1 MVKLLRLTTTNDG
14 KFNADLDAGIQLSE
28 NAQIA
33 VQNLTFKT
41 DFDVLKVNGLNGNVT
56 VNWDTNLGSYD
67 VIESMPFKEY
77 TISNIAELSADLQS
91 ALNSTQEVGIGG
103 LPLNLNYGEFRVT
116 EDNNTTLTD
125 IQYKLCPLSLPFH
138 MNKNGARRTAGDGNE
153 LFGIT
158 KAAALDGSGDVPSL
172 QIGDKIDAG
181 GINLG
186 MVQQNLESSVSTAQL
201 TNFCFPTIPEG
212 QFSNGAGIFFCDVRS
227 LISNAGNAETNGFGI
242 GLSFTDFASR
252 NIGVPLSDEILD
264 ADREYEIRCR
274 RPTDPYTFHA
284 NGVAGTSN
292 IKPHKF
298 SLVTDTNPANHDL
311 MIIERV
317 GNFLTGSIASVDS
330 HLYLPGGNPWT
341 QSPTTAT
348 ENFDIQGLTGSI
360 ATYRRVQVGGGI
372 SWWEAVDSVNWNIYN
387 SKPVAGDTI
396 AATAVADLTTGVLTI
411 NGGPTIFTPTGGVP
425 TTVGGLGG
433 KITEI
438 FSVDIPEA
446 KRNLPLYPYIYCCG
460 SGVDAICGHPVI
472 TPHCLT
478 DDNLR
483 YERTGREQICSAGAT
498 PHTNAF
504 KLLTSTNGFYGNV
517 FATTLKDVQ
526 FENDT
531 YSVTQNM
538 TIRVNNEIL
547 RNLGYNVEEDNA
559 GFFTFSNATAP
570 RIRTTILTKNDNQC
584 GYDLTAQVENA
595 VALSDNYILMIDSNP
610 VHSYDASR
618 FDYASGAIVKS
629 KQNNRG
635 RQINILSTIPVNDN
649 VNGIVEYDANELVYI
664 DLDNKFP
671 QVLKNLRLRILD
683 KDFKEIRTLGTAILT
698 LLIKDK

>member
-1 MVKLLRLTTTNDG
+1 MVKLLRLSTTNDG

-56 VNWDTNLGSYD
+56 VTWDTNLSTNPL
-67 VIESMPFKEY
+67 IESMPFKEY
-77 TISNIAELSADLQS
+77 TISNISELSADLQL
-91 ALNSTQEVGIGG
+91 ALNSTQVVYTVGVGT
-103 LPLNLNYGEFRVT
+103 NLNYGEFRVT

-138 MNKNGARRTAGDGNE
+138 MNKDGSRRTEALGNE

-158 KAAALDGSGDVPSL
+158 KASALDGSGDVPSL

-186 MVQQNLESSVSTAQL
+186 MVSQNLESSKSTDKL
-201 TNFCFPTIPEG
+201 YNFCFPTVPEG
-212 QFSNGAGIFFCDVRS
+212 QFSNGAGIFYCDVRS
-227 LISNAGNAETNGFGI
+227 LISNAGDAETNGFGI
-242 GLSFTDFASR
+242 GLSFTDFASQ
-252 NIGVPLSDEILD
+252 NIDVPESDEILD
-264 ADREYEIRCR
+264 EERDYEIRCR

-284 NGVAGTSN
+284 NGIAGTSN
-292 IKPHKF
+292 KKPHKF
-298 SLVTDTNPANHDL
+298 SLVADPNPANHDL
-311 MIIERV
+311 MIIERI
-317 GNFLTGSIASVDS
+317 GSNITGSIASVDS
-330 HLYLPGGNPWT
+330 HLFLTDGNPWAQT
-341 QSPTTAT
+341 PTTAT
-348 ENFDIQGLTGSI
+348 ENFDSTNITGSI
-360 ATYRRVQVGGGI
+360 ANYRSVQVGGGI
-372 SWWEAVDSVNWNIYN
+372 KWWEAVDSVNWNYYN
-387 SKPVAGDTI
+387 SKPVAGDTPTG
-396 AATAVADLTTGVLTI
+396 TAVADLATGVLTLD
-411 NGGPTIFTPTGGVP
+411 GTTTILTPTKLPITIGGV
-425 TTVGGLGG
+425 GG
-433 KITEI
+433 KKTEI
-438 FSVDIPEA
+438 FSVDIPAA
-446 KRNLPLYPYIYCCG
+446 KRYLPLHPYIYCCG

-472 TPHCLT
+472 TQHCLT
-478 DDNLR
+478 DDNLK

-538 TIRVNNEIL
+538 TIKVNNEIL
-547 RNLGYNVEEDNA
+547 RNLGYNVEEDNT
-559 GFFTFSNATAP
+559 GFFTFSNATP
-570 RIRTTILTKNDNQC
+570 SRIRTTILTKNDNQC

-595 VALSDNYILMIDSNP
+595 ISLSDNYILMIDSNP
-610 VHSYDASR
+610 VQSFDASR
-618 FDYASGAIVKS
+618 FDYATGAIVKS

-649 VNGIVEYDANELVYI
+649 VNGVVEYQANELVYI

-671 QVLKNLRLRILD
+671 QVLKNIRLRILD